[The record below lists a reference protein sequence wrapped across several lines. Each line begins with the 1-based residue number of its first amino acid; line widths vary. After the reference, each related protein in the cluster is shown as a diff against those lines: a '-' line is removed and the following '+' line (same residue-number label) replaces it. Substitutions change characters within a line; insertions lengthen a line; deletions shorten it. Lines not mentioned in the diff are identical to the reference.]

1 MVLWKFP
8 MLHSGYPSPNAKI
21 KLNKNRLPKYIN
33 KGIIKNFQD
42 VYNYL
47 RNVGRRLNI
56 LIKVKY

>member
-1 MVLWKFP
+1 
-8 MLHSGYPSPNAKI
+8 MLYFGYLFVKM
-21 KLNKNRLPKYIN
+21 KLNKNCLLKYIN

-47 RNVGRRLNI
+47 RNVGRCLNF